1 MSETTTRQLGRKAHE
16 RLRFG
21 HLRFGHLRRGALLGL
36 ALCALLADGD
46 AMAQSWPTK
55 TVRLVV
61 PYPPGGGNDLLARW
75 IAPVLAER
83 WAQAVVVDNRPGA
96 AGNLGADE
104 VARAAADG
112 HTLLMA
118 TSTIAMTPGLGQK
131 VAYDLERDLVASAP
145 VARTAMVIAVHPEVP
160 ARTFRELL
168 ALARAQ
174 PGKLAYS
181 TCGNASPMHLA
192 GELLKMSA
200 SIDLLH
206 VPYKGCAP
214 ALVDVLG
221 GQVAIAFNTISNT
234 VAHERAGKL
243 RILALASAQ
252 RLADFPA
259 IPTVAEEGI
268 SGYEAGIWFGLFA
281 PAQTPR
287 AVVDALGAA
296 VNQALTTA
304 AVRDKMRTQFYEP
317 WSGDPGGFQKF
328 VKDETA
334 KWTRTIRA
342 ANIKAD

>member
-1 MSETTTRQLGRKAHE
+1 MRQLGRWSSG
-16 RLRFG
+16 RLG
-21 HLRFGHLRRGALLGL
+21 VGGLLGL
-36 ALCALLADGD
+36 GLCALLAGGY
-46 AMAQSWPTK
+46 AVAQSWPAK

-61 PYPPGGGNDLLARW
+61 PYPPAGGNDLLARW
-75 IAPVLAER
+75 IAPLLAER

-131 VAYDLERDLVASAP
+131 VAYDLDRDLIATAP
-145 VARTAMVIAVHPEVP
+145 VARTAMVIAVNPDVP
-160 ARTFRELL
+160 AKTFRELL

-192 GELLKMSA
+192 GELLKQSA

-214 ALVDVLG
+214 ALIDVLG
-221 GQVAIAFNTISNT
+221 GQLAIAFNTISNT
-234 VAHERAGKL
+234 AAHERAGKL
-243 RILALASAQ
+243 RILAVASAQ

-268 SGYEAGIWFGLFA
+268 NGYEAGIWFGLFA
-281 PAQTPR
+281 PSQTPR
-287 AVVDALGAA
+287 AVVDAVSAA

-304 AVRDKMRTQFYEP
+304 AVREKMRAQFYEP
-317 WSGDPGGFQKF
+317 WPGDSGGFQKF
-328 VKDETA
+328 VRDETA
-334 KWTRTIRA
+334 KWTRIIRA

>member
-1 MSETTTRQLGRKAHE
+1 MEAGASPGPGRWSADGV
-16 RLRFG
+16 RIAVVFG
-21 HLRFGHLRRGALLGL
+21 I
-36 ALCALLADGD
+36 ALCALLAP
-46 AMAQSWPTK
+46 ASALAQAWPAK

-75 IAPVLAER
+75 IAPVLSER
-83 WAQAVVVDNRPGA
+83 WAQPVVVDNRPGA

-104 VARAAADG
+104 VTRAVADG

-131 VAYDLERDLVASAP
+131 VAYDLDRDLVATAP
-145 VARTAMVIAVHPEVP
+145 VARTAMVIAVNPEVP
-160 ARTFRELL
+160 AKTFRELL

-192 GELLKMSA
+192 GELLKLSA

-214 ALVDVLG
+214 ALIDVLG
-221 GQVAIAFNTISNT
+221 GQVSIAFNTISNT

-243 RILALASAQ
+243 RILAVASAQ
-252 RLADFPA
+252 RLADFPN

-281 PAQTPR
+281 PSQTPR
-287 AVVDALGAA
+287 TVVDAISGA
-296 VNQALTTA
+296 VNQALATA
-304 AVRDKMRTQFYEP
+304 AVREKLRTQFYEP
-317 WSGDPGGFQKF
+317 WSGDPGMFQKF